1 MLPAPAQVSPD
12 RKLIDTRAAR
22 NLAHRAVDVVVQH
35 DDRALLRR
43 ESLERD
49 QQLLI
54 GVSVMNGAFG
64 QRSAQK
70 VGAALEIPLGKTEG

>member
-12 RKLIDTRAAR
+12 RKLIDTSTAR
-22 NLAHRAVDVVVQH
+22 NLAHRAVGVVMQH

-49 QQLLI
+49 KQLLV
-54 GVSVMNGAFG
+54 GVGVLNSALGHRSVPNA
-64 QRSAQK
+64 
-70 VGAALEIPLGKTEG
+70 